1 MIVDLSADRFQA
13 PQLFVFTWRFFKQE
27 KNILFFRQDF
37 PQAESKSFCH
47 GFHEFHRTNLD
58 FVKFVK
64 LWRVY
69 RCGQRPL
76 RVLAVDPVR
85 TEIPVLRASLPRCI
99 ISALN

>member
-58 FVKFVK
+58 FVKFVEFVASIP
-64 LWRVY
+64 LWPKATS
-69 RCGQRPL
+69 CLGG
-76 RVLAVDPVR
+76 
-85 TEIPVLRASLPRCI
+85 
-99 ISALN
+99 